1 MNSQNSMFRDGTVA
15 AKIFALG
22 QEIFESKTNKEITAL
37 VGMTNEGQVSVNR
50 KTVSDRTG
58 WKMIGRETQAAT
70 TNTTP
75 AAPKARKPAG
85 SLPAKIEGFLVG
97 LVDDVPDVWEPVHV
111 YPVIDADD
119 VSWNRFVRR
128 MVDLDESM
136 IASFERWLGRGATLS
151 RQESFD
157 AVAAVAA
164 RWDSKA
170 KAEDLARELIAMGY
184 GDKTPTAILR
194 EGWL

>member
-1 MNSQNSMFRDGTVA
+1 
-15 AKIFALG
+15 
-22 QEIFESKTNKEITAL
+22 
-37 VGMTNEGQVSVNR
+37 
-50 KTVSDRTG
+50 
-58 WKMIGRETQAAT
+58 
-70 TNTTP
+70 
-75 AAPKARKPAG
+75 
-85 SLPAKIEGFLVG
+85 
-97 LVDDVPDVWEPVHV
+97 
-111 YPVIDADD
+111 
-119 VSWNRFVRR
+119 

>member
-1 MNSQNSMFRDGTVA
+1 MSSQFREGSLSHR
-15 AKIFALG
+15 IFMLG
-22 QEIFESKTNKEITAL
+22 QDVFEKSGNKEIAVL
-37 VGMTNEGQVSVNR
+37 VACENQGQVSNERGNVAR
-50 KTVSDRTG
+50 KTG
-58 WKMIGRETQAAT
+58 WKLVGRETVPAAT
-70 TNTTP
+70 ATTAP

-111 YPVIDADD
+111 YPIIESDE
-119 VSWNRFVRR
+119 VSWNRFIRR
-128 MVDLDESM
+128 MADLDSAMVE
-136 IASFERWLGRGATLS
+136 SFERWLGRGATLS
-151 RQESFD
+151 RQSDFD

-170 KAEDLARELIAMGY
+170 KAEAHAAELVAMGY
-184 GDKTPTAILR
+184 GDRTPSAILR